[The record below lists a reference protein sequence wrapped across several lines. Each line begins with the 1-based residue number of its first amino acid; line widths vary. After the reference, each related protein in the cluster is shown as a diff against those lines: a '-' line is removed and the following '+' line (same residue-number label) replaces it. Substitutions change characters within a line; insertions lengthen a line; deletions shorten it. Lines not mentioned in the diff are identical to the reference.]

1 MFKCLI
7 PILFASIWA
16 FPSLDAQAK
25 TVQALMTHESLG
37 LQRSFFEKTYG
48 PAKKRLYKTSYLYVV
63 KGCNVIVEFDADNG
77 VKSIELTN
85 LSNKCTFNTKSI
97 FLDGPAHKLTY
108 EKLISYS
115 SIWEAQNSCYEDC
128 GNALD
133 PDYGALVELPRSSQF
148 LVVKGTS
155 NYGIAGESSWAVL
168 KELKASYPDLYFSG
182 VECLDEEVK
191 VTYNK
196 VWFRYFKA
204 LTVTSLKFS
213 GSRENE
219 NCT

>member
-1 MFKCLI
+1 MFKSVTS
-7 PILFASIWA
+7 ILALGLA
-16 FPSLDAQAK
+16 TLSLGIQAK
-25 TVQALMTHESLG
+25 TVQSLMSYESIG
-37 LQRSFFEKTYG
+37 LQRAFFEKAYG
-48 PAKKRLYKTSYLYVV
+48 LAKKRLYETSYLYVV

-196 VWFRYFKA
+196 VWFKHFKGHT
-204 LTVTSLKFS
+204 LTSLWFG
-213 GSRENE
+213 GSINE
-219 NCT
+219 KYCP